1 MSLEIS
7 SPSRALP
14 TSLPNLMP
22 FHIEYSGP
30 APISRY
36 FRPQPAP
43 ATNETGNLTTI
54 LSSSSEVTLTEGS
67 ASGTSESQSSVATS
81 VTAVEA
87 IDLLESTDTI
97 GAETQPN
104 PELDPADS
112 SKPKLVAAFRGRRIV
127 GQAVKLPDGYGGLV
141 LQAPSLR
148 NTASNRSGTSGFF
161 EPPSAARSKS
171 ANTRRTT
178 RRSARAHQ
186 LDEDATMEEGAG
198 SAEEDSLHGLSPEAS
213 RQLAP
218 VSTFSS
224 FTIWSP
230 DIPVDEGKDEYIRTL
245 TEWTK
250 LAAEE
255 RALREHGYQ
264 RKGMS

>member
-14 TSLPNLMP
+14 TSSPNLMP

-36 FRPQPAP
+36 FHPEPAP
-43 ATNETGNLTTI
+43 ATNETRNLTTS
-54 LSSSSEVTLTEGS
+54 LSSGSVVTLTERS

-87 IDLLESTDTI
+87 IDLLEATDTI
-97 GAETQPN
+97 GAETQPS
-104 PELDPADS
+104 PELDSADS
-112 SKPKLVAAFRGRRIV
+112 SKPKLVAAFRGRRVV

-141 LQAPSLR
+141 LQAPSLKS
-148 NTASNRSGTSGFF
+148 TATNRGGTSGFF
-161 EPPSAARSKS
+161 EPPSAASSKS
-171 ANTRRTT
+171 ANSRRTT
-178 RRSARAHQ
+178 RRSARARE
-186 LDEDATMEEGAG
+186 LDEDATMEEGAD
-198 SAEEDSLHGLSPEAS
+198 SAEEDSQHRLSPEAS
-213 RQLAP
+213 RQLVP

-230 DIPVDEGKDEYIRTL
+230 DTPVDEGKDEYMRTL
-245 TEWTK
+245 IEWTK
-250 LAAEE
+250 LAAEI
-255 RALREHGYQ
+255 HSYV
-264 RKGMS
+264 